1 MRPNHAM
8 VPSDDPPELR
18 GRGAVMLG
26 FAESAAKDGN
36 YFFYVRIP
44 EDIGPLDRG
53 DRYEDPL
60 REALTTAGVGEVTGG
75 GSQLGE
81 GSSVEYCGIDIVAT
95 DRERALAL
103 IRDTMQRL
111 GAPSSTVI
119 EEYLPSYREHELQ
132 IRNA

>member
-1 MRPNHAM
+1 
-8 VPSDDPPELR
+8 
-18 GRGAVMLG
+18 MLG
-26 FAESAAKDGN
+26 FAKSAAKDGN
-36 YFFYVRIP
+36 HFFYVRIP

-60 REALTTAGVGEVTGG
+60 QEALTVAGVGEVTGG

-81 GSSVEYCGIDIVAT
+81 GKSVEYCGIDIVAT
-95 DRERALAL
+95 DRVRALAL

-132 IRNA
+132 IRNG